1 MRSLAMQQKAPGPSL
16 LSTLGCVSAFRSD
29 PLSFLR
35 DMHARYGD
43 VVRLPLGLQIVS
55 VLHPDA
61 VRHVLVDNH
70 RNYEKGQDYE
80 RLEVVLGKGLLTS
93 NGAVWKRH
101 RRLAQ
106 PAFHRQRLAGFART
120 MLERTQQRIEMWRE
134 QAASAPGRELVL
146 DLHAEMMALTLEIV
160 GECLFSTDLSA
171 VTREIGLTLGEVLRL
186 SNEYMSALVPLPLW
200 IPTPFSRR
208 FRSGLATLD
217 AAVKGLIGARLR
229 AEDAADAEAGQGDSD
244 LLGMLL
250 AAHLHPDARPG
261 AEPGA
266 EAGAEPGGVVA
277 LSVQELRDEVMTLL
291 LAGHETTANALTF
304 AFLLLTE
311 NPAAAAELQKE
322 SARVLGDRTPG
333 LEDLPAL
340 AYGKQVIEETLRLY
354 PPAWAIGRRAI
365 SDDRIG
371 GHAVAAGTHVLL
383 APMLTQRDP
392 RFFPEPLR
400 FVPERFA
407 KKESA
412 ARPAGAYFPFA
423 AGPRQCI
430 GLGFAMM
437 ELQLILPTLLR
448 SVEITVLE
456 PDALRLEPLIT
467 LRPAGGLRCRIRLRD

>member
-1 MRSLAMQQKAPGPSL
+1 MRSLAIPQKAPGPSL
-16 LSTLGCVSAFRSD
+16 LATLGCMSAFRSD
-29 PLSFLR
+29 PLAFLR

-43 VVRLPLGLQIVS
+43 VVRLPLGLQVVS

-93 NGAVWKRH
+93 NGAIWKRH

-106 PAFHRQRLAGFART
+106 PAFHKQRLAGFAQV
-120 MLERTQQRIEMWRE
+120 MLERTQQRIEMWRD
-134 QAASAPGRELVL
+134 QAAGAPGRELVV
-146 DLHAEMMALTLEIV
+146 DLHAEMMALTLQIV

-171 VTREIGLTLGEVLRL
+171 VTHEIGLSLGEVLRL
-186 SNEYMSALVPLPLW
+186 SNEYVSALVPLPLW

-217 AAVKGLIGARLR
+217 AAVKRLIGARLR
-229 AEDAADAEAGQGDSD
+229 AEDAAHAQDAAAGPGSD

-250 AAHLHPDARPG
+250 AAHLHPDAAPAAENG
-261 AEPGA
+261 AEP
-266 EAGAEPGGVVA
+266 GVVA

-304 AFLLLTE
+304 GFLLLTE
-311 NPAAAAELQKE
+311 NPAAAAALLRE
-322 SARVLGDRTPG
+322 SARVLGDRIPG

-340 AYGKQVIEETLRLY
+340 AYNKQVIEETLRLY
-354 PPAWAIGRRAI
+354 PPAWAIGRRALAE
-365 SDDRIG
+365 DRIG

-448 SVEITVLE
+448 SVEITALE

-467 LRPAGGLRCRIRLRD
+467 LRPADGLRCRIRFRS

>member
-1 MRSLAMQQKAPGPSL
+1 MRSLAIPQKAPGPSL
-16 LSTLGCVSAFRSD
+16 LATIGCMSAFRSD
-29 PLSFLR
+29 PLAFLR

-43 VVRLPLGLQIVS
+43 VVRLPLGLQVVS

-93 NGAVWKRH
+93 NGAIWKRH

-106 PAFHRQRLAGFART
+106 PAFHKQRLAGFAQV
-120 MLERTQQRIEMWRE
+120 MLERTQQRIEAWRA
-134 QAASAPGRELVL
+134 QAAGAPGRELVV
-146 DLHAEMMALTLEIV
+146 DLHAEMMALTLQIV

-171 VTREIGLTLGEVLRL
+171 VTREIGLSLGEVLRL
-186 SNEYMSALVPLPLW
+186 SNEYISALVPLPLW

-217 AAVKGLIGARLR
+217 AAVKRLIGARLSS
-229 AEDAADAEAGQGDSD
+229 EDAREAAAGQGGSD

-250 AAHLHPDARPG
+250 AAHLHPDAAAETG
-261 AEPGA
+261 AEP
-266 EAGAEPGGVVA
+266 GVVA

-311 NPAAAAELQKE
+311 NPAAAAELRRE
-322 SARVLGDRTPG
+322 SARVLGDRTLG

-340 AYGKQVIEETLRLY
+340 AYNKQVIEETLRLY
-354 PPAWAIGRRAI
+354 PPAWAIGRRALAA
-365 SDDRIG
+365 DRIG
-371 GHAVAAGTHVLL
+371 GHPVAAGTHVLL

-448 SVEITVLE
+448 SVEITALE

-467 LRPAGGLRCRIRLRD
+467 LRPADGLRCRIRFPS